1 MQTESE
7 PKEKSEL
14 VESLKPFFW
23 LILLLLFPALIAGSA
38 LTGLKKNLEKKS
50 LESRFTAASLEMAR
64 LQREMNL
71 HSVLNEALENFAGL
85 SAKKLA
91 DCSDSNL
98 ALKKLEEIFFRRFPK
113 GSEIMWFSST
123 GKMLKVAG
131 QATMV
136 TAWEKFVLSVCE
148 PEKLRSLDKKIA
160 DGFVK
165 REMSDFLSADF
176 FRNIDRAPLEVFWK
190 TRRVVFRLV
199 RMSVKAGQEV
209 PDRIL
214 FCLPVENSR
223 PDWLENR
230 ALKKI
235 TGHGIAAGAI
245 RFSDQ
250 IALEESAISA
260 NLMHGFSEDFRK
272 GLTSKVWNGNLY
284 LFSHQLG
291 NPDLFLCVAIPAAKS
306 GFQETLLGFLQIVI
320 YLPFIFMITLRIS
333 GRKSDF
339 ISGMSLKTRF
349 RLATAGL
356 SAAPVLLMFLA
367 GLLYMIQVESR
378 IEQNRINALEN
389 KIADVSDFVTLQT
402 ARLENIL
409 RNQITT
415 RIAKADGFQKMANDA
430 FATLADSGCHLTM
443 ILTPAG
449 GVFFKSSLE
458 ESQIKPRMSFFIGM
472 IKMPLLNENFN
483 VERLEQQTKSAL
495 GDSYSKYRERKFR
508 YDFHDRLN
516 SIEMG
521 PTVASLFSTFVR
533 DGSGNII
540 ACLGL
545 GFEAESMKQSFLK
558 MYLKNEGQGDM
569 RVFLKPGRVSGTDFA
584 PRSTEVKELLNLT
597 ALTGKPFV
605 KKISWAG
612 SDYLVCSQI
621 LKNADSAAAAVMKIG
636 QAGDTAAFVFAIL
649 ALIFAL
655 SLANSRL
662 IQKQF
667 LSIFLKPVLLLTGM
681 VNEIRDGVYSTSL
694 QIVSTDEVGELFG
707 SFNQMVVGLQEKAE
721 MKKYLNEELFFET
734 NSENRESFERT
745 TATVMFCG
753 IRNFIQLEEKLDPE
767 ESFSLMNHFLATCDE
782 AVNRNGGQ
790 IDKFIG
796 ETAMAFFRGDESINS
811 AVKAAIEIKN
821 QVQTG
826 IPDETDGDLTFGV
839 GIAFGELI
847 AGKIGSHHRRLD
859 YTVIG
864 DPVNLAA
871 RLEKLAGRGGWPQI
885 LVAEEIYEQIN
896 SFYECSVHG
905 SVSIKGKA
913 EQVRIF
919 EVISDSKG
927 CENA

>member
-1 MQTESE
+1 M
-7 PKEKSEL
+7 

-23 LILLLLFPALIAGSA
+23 LVLLLLFPALIAGSA
-38 LTGLKKNLEKKS
+38 LNGLKKNLERKS
-50 LESRFTAASLEMAR
+50 LEGRFTIARLEMAR
-64 LQREMNL
+64 LQREMDL

-91 DCSDSNL
+91 DSSDL
-98 ALKKLEEIFFRRFPK
+98 TFTLKRLEALFFRRFPRE
-113 GSEIMWFSST
+113 SQIMWFSST
-123 GKMLKVAG
+123 GKMLKLSG

-136 TAWEKFVLSVCE
+136 TAWEKFVSSICE
-148 PEKLRSLDKKIA
+148 PEKMRPLHRRIA

-165 REMSDFLSADF
+165 SEMSDFLSADF
-176 FRNIDRAPLEVFWK
+176 FQNIDKEPLEVFWK
-190 TRRVVFRLV
+190 TRRVFFRLV
-199 RMSVKAGQEV
+199 KMAVKPGNEV
-209 PDRIL
+209 PDKIL
-214 FCLPVENSR
+214 FCLPIENSR
-223 PDWLENR
+223 SDWLENR

-235 TGHGIAAGAI
+235 TRHGIAAGAI

-250 IALEESAISA
+250 IALEESAISG

-272 GLTSKVWNGNLY
+272 GQISKIWNGNLY
-284 LFSHQLG
+284 LFSHQLD
-291 NPDLFLCVAIPAAKS
+291 NPDLFLCVAIPAAKT
-306 GFQETLLGFLQIVI
+306 GFQENLLDLLQIVI
-320 YLPFIFMITLRIS
+320 YLPFIFMLALRVF
-333 GRKSDF
+333 GGKSDF
-339 ISGMSLKTRF
+339 ISKMSLKTRF

-356 SAAPVLLMFLA
+356 SAAPVILMFLA
-367 GLLYMIQVESR
+367 GLLYLMQVEGR
-378 IEQNRINALEN
+378 IEQNRINTLEN
-389 KIADVSDFVTLQT
+389 KISDVSDFVTLQS
-402 ARLENIL
+402 ARLESIL
-409 RNQITT
+409 RNQITS
-415 RIAKADGFQKMANDA
+415 RIASAESFQKMSDDA
-430 FATLADSGCHLTM
+430 FAALEDSGCHLAM
-443 ILTPAG
+443 ILTPDG
-449 GVFFKSSLE
+449 SVFVKSSLE

-533 DGSGNII
+533 DGSGNIV

-558 MYLKNEGQGDM
+558 MYLKNEKPGDM
-569 RVFLKPGRVSGTDFA
+569 RVFLKPGRVSGTYFV
-584 PRSTEVKELLNLT
+584 PRSSDVKELLDLT
-597 ALTGKPFV
+597 VLTGKSFI

-612 SDYLVCSQI
+612 SDYLICSQI

-636 QAGDTAAFVFAIL
+636 QTGDAAAYVFAIL
-649 ALIFAL
+649 FLIFAL
-655 SLANSRL
+655 SLANSQL

-667 LSIFLKPVLLLTGM
+667 LSIFLKPVFLLTGM

-694 QIVSTDEVGELFG
+694 QVVSTDEIGELFS
-707 SFNQMVVGLQEKAE
+707 SFNQMVTGLQEKAE
-721 MKKYLNEELFFET
+721 MKKYLNEELFSET
-734 NSENRESFERT
+734 NSQNRENFVRT

-753 IRNFIQLEEKLDPE
+753 IRNFTQLEDRLAPE
-767 ESFSLMNHFLATCDE
+767 ESFSLMNHFLATCDQT
-782 AVNRNGGQ
+782 VNQNGGQ

-796 ETAMAFFRGDESINS
+796 ETAMAFFRGDQSINF

-826 IPDETDGDLTFGV
+826 IPDKAAEGLVFGV
-839 GIAFGELI
+839 GIASGELI
-847 AGKIGSHHRRLD
+847 AGQIGSHHRRLD

-871 RLEKLAGRGGWPQI
+871 RLEKLAGRVGQTQI
-885 LVAEEIYEQIN
+885 LVAEEIFDQIN
-896 SFYECSVHG
+896 HLYDCTVHG
-905 SVSIKGKA
+905 AVSIKGKA

-919 EVISDSKG
+919 EIISDPKG